1 MNFSSKL
8 SNAIAK
14 NNSILVL
21 GLDPN
26 PEMLPDRYGIPENK
40 SQFLAAFRDW
50 LTRLIQQTQ
59 NYICAYKL
67 SFGFYKSLGAAGLEL
82 LETILAQIPDH
93 LPIILDANHGDLN
106 TTTIFARTVFEEWQV
121 DAITLN
127 PYAGQDQ
134 AAPFLLYPDRAVFIL
149 CRTSNPSALPI
160 QEFPNPNSNSP
171 LYLQVV
177 QEAKTWATPEQLCLE
192 VGTTSP
198 DVLADVRSLAPER
211 TIWVRSIWEKEENLE
226 NLVKAGLNESG
237 EGLLLPVPQDWL
249 GREDIVTPLESLNRQ
264 VEAICQE
271 ARASETICE
280 VWMPDVCFLD
290 KHPHQDLILQLFDIG
305 CILFGDYV
313 QASGT
318 TFSYYIDLRTIIS
331 RPQVFH
337 QVLNAYEEIL
347 KTLTFDRIAG
357 IPYGSLPTATGLSL
371 RLHHPMIFPRKEV
384 KAHGTRKAIEG
395 KFRKGEKVVVVD
407 DILISG
413 KSAIEGAN
421 KLQSAGLVVE
431 DIVVLID
438 HEGGVKDRLRE
449 RGYNAHSVLG
459 ISEITQTLYE
469 AGRIDEQQYAVL
481 LG

>member
-8 SNAIAK
+8 NHAIAK

-26 PEMLPDRYGIPENK
+26 PEMLPDRYGIPDNK
-40 SQFLAAFRDW
+40 SQYITAFGDW
-50 LTRLIQQTQ
+50 LTGLIQQTQ
-59 NYICAYKL
+59 DCICAYKL
-67 SFGFYKSLGAAGLEL
+67 GFGFYKSLGASGLEL
-82 LETILAQIPDH
+82 LETILAEIPPH
-93 LPIILDANHGDLN
+93 LPVILDAKHGDLN
-106 TTTIFARTVFEEWQV
+106 TNAIFARTVFEEWQV
-121 DAITLN
+121 DAVTLN

-134 AAPFLLYPDRAVFIL
+134 AAPFLVYPDRAVFIL
-149 CRTSNPSALPI
+149 CRTSNPSAIPI
-160 QEFPNPNSNSP
+160 QEYPHPNSNSP
-171 LYLQVV
+171 LYLQVIR
-177 QEAKTWATPEQLCLE
+177 EAKAWGTPEQLCLE

-198 DVLADVRSLAPER
+198 DVLADARAIAPER
-211 TIWVRSIWEKEENLE
+211 TIWVRSIWSEEENLE
-226 NLVKAGLNESG
+226 RLVKAGLNEGG

-249 GREDIVTPLESLNRQ
+249 SREDIVSSLASLNRKIEVIRGDAQ
-264 VEAICQE
+264 
-271 ARASETICE
+271 RSGTTCE
-280 VWMPDVCFLD
+280 VWMSDVCLLNQ
-290 KHPHQDLILQLFDIG
+290 HPHQDLILQLFDIG

-313 QASGT
+313 QASGA

-337 QVLNAYEEIL
+337 KVLNAYEGVL
-347 KTLTFDRIAG
+347 KNLTFDRIAG

-371 RLHHPMIFPRKEV
+371 RLHHPMIFPRKEA

-395 KFRKGEKVVVVD
+395 KFHQGEKVVVVD

>member
-8 SNAIAK
+8 SHAIAQ

-26 PEMLPDRYGIPENK
+26 PEMLPDRYGIANDR
-40 SQFLAAFRDW
+40 SQLMNAFRDW
-50 LTRLIQQTQ
+50 LTELIQQTQ
-59 NYICAYKL
+59 NHICAYKL
-67 SFGFYKSLGAAGLEL
+67 GFGFYQSLGKSGLEL
-82 LETILAQIPDH
+82 LETILREIPPH
-93 LPIILDANHGDLN
+93 LPIILDAKHGDLN
-106 TTTIFARTVFEEWQV
+106 TNVIFARTVFEEWQV

-134 AAPFLLYPDRAVFIL
+134 AVPFLVYPDRAVFIL
-149 CRTSNPSALPI
+149 CRTSNPSAIPI
-160 QEFPNPNSNSP
+160 QEYPNPNSNSP

-177 QEAKTWATPEQLCLE
+177 REAKAWGTPEQLGLE

-211 TIWVRSIWEKEENLE
+211 TIWVRSLWSEEENLE
-226 NLVKAGLNESG
+226 SLVRAGLNENG

-249 GREDIVTPLESLNRQ
+249 SREDIPNALESLNHRLAPIRL
-264 VEAICQE
+264 EAQTSG
-271 ARASETICE
+271 RNCE
-280 VWMPDVCFLD
+280 IWMPDVCLLD

-313 QASGT
+313 QASGA
-318 TFSYYIDLRTIIS
+318 TFAYYIDLRTIIS

-337 QVLNAYEEIL
+337 KVLNAYAETL
-347 KTLTFDRIAG
+347 KDLTFDRIAG

-371 RLHHPMIFPRKEV
+371 RLHHPLIFPRKEV

-395 KFRKGEKVVVVD
+395 KFHPGEKVVVVD

-413 KSAIEGAN
+413 KSAIEGAS
-421 KLQSAGLVVE
+421 KLQAAGLIVE

-438 HEGGVKDRLRE
+438 HGGGAKDRLRE
-449 RGYNAHSVLG
+449 KGYNAHSVLE

>member
-1 MNFSSKL
+1 MNFSAKL
-8 SNAIAK
+8 SHAIAK

-26 PEMLPDRYGIPENK
+26 PEMLPDRYGIENNK
-40 SQFLAAFRDW
+40 SQLIAAFHDW

-59 NYICAYKL
+59 NSICAYKL
-67 SFGFYKSLGAAGLEL
+67 GFGFYKSLGASGLEL
-82 LETILAQIPDH
+82 LETILAEIPPH
-93 LPIILDANHGDLN
+93 LPIILDAKHGDLN
-106 TTTIFARTVFEEWQV
+106 TNAIFARTAFEEWQV
-121 DAITLN
+121 DAVTLN

-134 AAPFLLYPDRAVFIL
+134 AAPFLVYPDRAVFIL
-149 CRTSNPSALPI
+149 CRTSNPSAIPI
-160 QEFPNPNSNSP
+160 QEYPNPNSNSP

-177 QEAKTWATPEQLCLE
+177 QEAKAWGTPEQLCLE

-198 DVLADVRSLAPER
+198 DVLADVRAIAPER
-211 TIWVRSIWEKEENLE
+211 TIWVRSIWSKEENLE
-226 NLVKAGLNESG
+226 SLVKAGLNENG
-237 EGLLLPVPQDWL
+237 EGLLLPVPQDWSSQ
-249 GREDIVTPLESLNRQ
+249 EDIVTSLESLNHQ
-264 VEAICQE
+264 IELI
-271 ARASETICE
+271 SLETRTSGTTCE
-280 VWMPDVCFLD
+280 VWMPDVCLLD
-290 KHPHQDLILQLFDIG
+290 KHPYQDLILQLFDIG
-305 CILFGDYV
+305 CILFGEYV

-337 QVLNAYEEIL
+337 KVLNAYAEIL
-347 KTLTFDRIAG
+347 KDLTFDRIAG

-395 KFRKGEKVVVVD
+395 KFHQGEKVVVVD

-413 KSAIEGAN
+413 KSAIEGAS

-449 RGYNAHSVLG
+449 KGYNAHSVLG